1 MTEPLGPGIGE
12 TFGAYTIESLL
23 DRGGMGAVYL
33 ATHARLERKV
43 ALKVIAPELADDEDF
58 RARFLRESQLAA
70 SLDHPNVIPIYDA
83 DEIDGVLYLAMR
95 YVGGPSLQALIRER
109 GSLSPGDALRIA
121 EQIGGALDA
130 AHQAGLVHRD
140 LKPANILLAEPGDH
154 AYLCDFGL
162 AKRTSSKGLT
172 RTGSFLGTVDYCSPE
187 QIQGKPLDGRADV
200 YSLGCVLFHCLVG
213 RPPYERDTEI
223 AVLHAHLLE
232 PPPILSGVRSDLP
245 RSLDGV
251 ITTAMAKEPGDR
263 YATAGALAADFK
275 KAIRDPDA
283 TRAAPIPATRAQKTL
298 VAAKGRPLQGRRGRL
313 IAAAIA
319 AVVLGVA
326 AAAAFLA
333 TRESDGGANTTAEL
347 RPFVNRIETYL
358 EQSAEGRRDIRTA
371 VRGGFNCSI
380 SLGEAGRRIESVAD
394 NRQSILQ
401 QLGTLQAPTGQA
413 DDIVTLL
420 HRALLHSIEANRH
433 YRDGF
438 LAVAEGKAG
447 CPLPPDPNFRL
458 AERSNARATAAKK
471 RFAAEFGPL
480 AQRLHLRVW
489 SAGEF

>member
-1 MTEPLGPGIGE
+1 MTEPLVPGVGE

-33 ATHARLERKV
+33 AMHSRLERKV

-213 RPPYERDTEI
+213 RPPYERETEI

-347 RPFVNRIETYL
+347 RPFVESNRELPRTVGGGAARDPRPRSGADSTARSL
-358 EQSAEGRRDIRTA
+358 PARQEGGSKAWPTTAKASSNSSAPSRLPQGRQMTLSRSSIRRCRTRSRPTA
-371 VRGGFNCSI
+371 
-380 SLGEAGRRIESVAD
+380 
-394 NRQSILQ
+394 
-401 QLGTLQAPTGQA
+401 TT
-413 DDIVTLL
+413 
-420 HRALLHSIEANRH
+420 
-433 YRDGF
+433 
-438 LAVAEGKAG
+438 
-447 CPLPPDPNFRL
+447 
-458 AERSNARATAAKK
+458 ATA
-471 RFAAEFGPL
+471 
-480 AQRLHLRVW
+480 
-489 SAGEF
+489 S